1 MAKNVNNE
9 EVEYHE
15 EGDDVFDDEELNWD
29 DGDDFDFTEGSD
41 NPNKDDR
48 KPIEALKDG
57 VKDGVKQAFTL
68 EEVQKNVEMVLPKE
82 VRHAKDEFND
92 YISRG
97 RNIMD
102 DAVNSVRGDVNKI
115 RNSIAKAIPYAERT
129 IGNKRILDILKR
141 LGKNEE
147 AERVES
153 ERQREENE
161 IAEKLS
167 DFAAFQVENQKQQ
180 LASDLLRNETERK
193 RFESQQDLLYAIEDG
208 VRRGTSF
215 HEQLTPK
222 FYFKNLETGYR
233 QLIVQTKIQNTL
245 AEGIKHQKVALDTI
259 VKNTA
264 LPDIVKQHKT
274 ELFKDLG
281 LRSLYTAATGRL
293 SDYTSTFKDRFLENL
308 GNSVKGFT
316 ENIRNSTDMAVSM
329 ADMGIQA
336 AEMQSEFGEEKNKA
350 HQAGETAAK
359 YITSFLTRQGMR
371 WGINKFDKNDKIG
384 GLSTYLSRMANGLP
398 ELANRYASSES
409 ESWVG
414 SWIKSLIPTSRD
426 TEVSHD
432 YSSADHLNKPAQYD
446 GLTRKT
452 IVDII
457 PQLLSQIHLSTEG
470 IRKSINPD
478 QVLDQGNSL
487 EYDHDTLELRTRSD
501 IDMAFLEKTQSQM
514 NVDLIQRQAMSIV
527 NAIDPWDDVYG
538 FSLDREQR
546 LLLAK
551 EIGLSLGKHKGFN
564 PADMV
569 SEDYRWNLQI
579 PDQDKLA
586 IVNHIRSSFRVGED
600 VRFDKAIQDRLRK
613 IDANYRGMENTR
625 GYIQQTIGK
634 RSSVNDTELKRTT
647 RLGLGT
653 VTYGRFST
661 NSSQQYN
668 PMMFQSMDK
677 EYTLDKMKYD
687 YDYENNID
695 ITLEDFQQMAGYK
708 NVPDK
713 YGWEVHLIKNNE
725 SIRNPVF
732 EKDKDGKRKEYV
744 TYDEVRDAMARN
756 DKYREMMNRIIRN
769 IRTGQ
774 DDTAL
779 RAVNWIKNKVT
790 AYHDKAMS
798 TKAGKYIKGE
808 YDDAKD
814 KVKTKV
820 TQATDFVKNTKA
832 FKETERVV
840 TETTKAFSNHEL
852 TKALNDILHDE
863 EMTYGNKIKAVG
875 DISVVAGELA
885 KDGIMDVV
893 ESEEFQEHTDKIQ
906 SALRKVAKVA
916 GEEVNSL
923 YVKNT
928 TEEQRTV
935 ISEGLSKATE
945 SLENAKE
952 ETKQRLSYITG
963 VAKEKLLEQELVN
976 DLTNIATNENLTRVE
991 KAQAMAELTADFGK
1005 EIGEV
1010 IVDAGKAKVLRA
1022 TANEIS
1028 KTFIAE
1034 LKTRSQNKLN
1044 VKGILGVDNSTF
1056 SLSQGVR
1063 PKTTARQKAVNVLN
1077 SFKQQNKDD
1086 SDGDPDGVASS
1097 AIDEIL
1103 KRVQNN
1109 ESVSYILDK
1118 ANQINEDGSD
1128 VLGSVKAKAGQAGKY
1143 AKGKASDLL
1152 KKLYGAGA
1160 SLGVDEIV
1168 DKASGILDND
1178 EGLFG
1183 KAMKQFKE
1191 FTQRNVN
1198 TDKPIYDIY
1207 VKGDQEPKLLASK
1220 LRKGH
1225 YVLRETQ
1232 NPVTHVED
1240 INDTVID
1247 ITTGEVVIT
1256 QEDISKGL
1264 IDYNGTESIESNA
1277 SKSNFMRRLDKIQKI
1292 TGDPFKL
1299 LGAIWNNTFAK
1310 TMDTTD
1316 IYLKSDLSTPIM
1328 SRWGMMMGKYYTKD
1342 KKPIYKVKDINGPV
1356 YDAFGNV
1363 LINEHQLADG
1373 LVDKKGRPLRGYLIR
1388 RGRIVAGALKMGAK
1402 AGWAISKPAR
1412 WLAKKTISSGLSGLG
1427 GLLGTMVVDS
1437 TVNKAR
1443 AMGSKGLNIIKDE
1456 LADIYSIFKP
1466 KKKVRT
1472 IDGITIDEKTGKE
1485 RKGNYRDEMKAQ
1497 DEVTKSRAQEAKDRL
1512 EHMRKE
1518 REAAQGKGTGIFGLL
1533 GKYFPLIIGAFTG
1546 LAALFSGASGTLSA
1560 IAGGIASILSFLPGL
1575 AATRL
1580 AKKGIDLASDLLSG
1594 GDGPDIDID
1603 TYDKDGKKT
1612 RRKGGKPSKGPS
1624 KGGGKKGWFKRGL
1637 NWVGDKVNLASPKG
1651 INAGVKGE
1659 MLADKYQKAKAATT
1673 RVETKA
1679 IQQGLAK
1686 GAQKTVTREV
1696 AKQAAKAAVKTT
1708 TSQAVK
1714 LGGAAVLK
1722 TVGKRALMFLGPIG
1736 AAISAAWLL
1745 YDIGSWI
1752 YSVATSPDTVDK
1764 YRIAAYGINPENEEQ
1779 AKTILKLEEDMV
1791 DGAKVTA
1798 EGTIKLPEFKGDN
1811 LAKLIHTCLGGQEGL
1826 ERFNALPPEEQQRW
1840 QEGFQEWFNY
1850 RFCAVLERNMS
1861 VLYSIDPEIKY
1872 KDAFGKYIGDLENGL
1887 VKPWAERV
1895 YYKPDDIE
1903 NPYGILFDPFSNLVS
1918 EDKTYANSMDQEAVK
1933 SYLDKVIE
1941 EYRTAEVRL
1950 RLSDERDAKRA
1961 ESRGKTHVSK
1971 FEFEKKDNGRENA
1984 RVENR
1989 TMTTG
1994 LEQANKVRALNVD
2007 GTSAS
2012 LTLYGNNVYI
2022 RSDASKIKLDGRS
2035 VIDDLI
2041 AVRMRLYGLT
2051 DLVDTRVKTLLE
2063 IESIVMK
2070 YIRIDATDTASIDN
2084 IDITKLTAVY
2094 APMLSWDISNQ
2105 EDSSAFRS
2113 WFQYRFAPAFLAY
2126 ISELY
2131 RITKSKDFLEAVDK
2145 LSLNDKFEIAL
2156 MLSSLQVPVDTTEI
2170 RIWDIDFTPVKGLM
2184 VNKNVGT
2191 ISHNLESLQ
2200 SGVEEKI
2207 LTEKDPRGIREVQ
2220 PNKATDTD
2228 KNNAGIPT
2236 STSSMIDLAKNMA
2249 NNAINNVT
2257 DTISSNATS
2266 GSGYSST
2273 VAGGSAYPVNIAN
2286 PAVNNAV
2293 NTALNVTSN
2302 AVSPNVSKVKIDPN
2316 NKTVATQALSSIAQ
2330 KLAADGV
2337 PKEGIANLLG
2347 YLYVENQFSKLS
2359 EDARYKSPN
2368 VANAVF
2374 GNILRAT
2381 NVSAEAFVNM
2391 SAQDQYNLVYHDK
2404 NRPRT
2409 SRLGN
2414 TVIGDGWNYR
2424 GRGVTSLTGR
2434 GNYERY
2440 AKITGHDILNN
2451 PDLMASDPKVIADV
2465 GYAYL
2470 KDRIKN
2476 NDYSIESISTG
2487 MGHDPKK
2494 KMAPALVEALKK
2506 RIAYAKQFMSDGTVE
2521 KFLQGTPAGNNAAT
2535 QTANNTSTTNNSG
2548 GNNTA
2553 TPTAASSGVA
2563 TQNTQPATG
2572 IASTVANVATNN
2584 GAAAP
2589 TVQTANYTPSN
2600 AGLPVVN
2607 ASYSTNNPATTAGN
2621 NVPPA
2626 LPPTGNQDSGSS
2638 YNWVSIAHNEIGQKE
2653 GVGTINP
2660 RILEYFSATTL
2671 KTNSDK
2677 THWCSAFAN
2686 WVMQKAGFQG
2696 TKSAAAASWK
2706 SWSEGVNH
2714 GKPCYGALAVY
2725 KRGNNGHHVG
2735 IVVGRKNGRIA
2746 LLGGNQSNSVKI
2758 TGYPDE
2764 AIAYMLPKGVTP
2776 IFELQEYTGNIPV
2789 IKDMAAMAR
2798 DTASTAE
2805 TVGDTSVN
2813 AGGPGGIPALSNNT
2827 GSQSMQSAIDLSML
2841 APNVRKAFTGEGDG
2855 QVQATSQRI
2864 SGFDDGPNLYR
2875 NVKTNAA
2882 YIDKTGMGNMYGG
2895 TGKQTYHEYDW
2906 GTKDPS
2912 KKLDWQNVKPT
2923 DTNHSV
2929 LTQNEVQRSAK
2940 PEYGPVVQHTGTE
2953 NNKDATGLKGLL
2965 NQATPELVELGKRH
2979 TKRNNSGVDI
2989 DSMNSDYMKLLY
3001 ASIGD
3006 FVKQT
3011 GSRHVFDIYS
3021 ANRTIAKQKALY
3033 DENIRKKGY
3042 DDGYV
3047 AKPGRSRHN
3056 FGVALDITAGAKGPS
3071 KGANADFTT
3080 GPLAQWENTVGRK
3093 WGFHRPLRNGK
3104 VRENWHVENQFFKV
3118 DYSGSNPKLKVD
3130 GNATA
3135 PTQTAADANL
3145 TTTGSGEPVPPTN
3158 NGAMGQTVNNTPMQ
3172 SKPTTAS
3179 DIASVNNNTTN
3190 PSLPP
3195 VGIDALQPTVQKAFY
3210 KQTTDSNTGTANDSV
3225 TAAQNNTSNLP
3236 SPNSS
3241 VPATDNQT
3249 KIIEAQQQRYIEN
3262 HQKMVDSVNSILTEQ
3277 LVVQKE
3283 TRDIMSQLVEL
3294 LSGKKETKPANN
3306 QPPKPTMNTGRSQT
3320 STNVPKAALNVGII

>member
-9 EVEYHE
+9 EVEYQE
-15 EGDDVFDDEELNWD
+15 EGDDVFDDEELSWD
-29 DGDDFDFTEGSD
+29 DDDDFDFTDGSD

-57 VKDGVKQAFTL
+57 VKEGVKQSFTL

-97 RNIMD
+97 RNIID

-147 AERVES
+147 VERAES

-281 LRSLYTAATGRL
+281 LRSLYTAATSRL

-384 GLSTYLSRMANGLP
+384 GISTYLSRMANGLP

-432 YSSADHLNKPAQYD
+432 YSSANHLNKPAQYD

-487 EYDHDTLELRTRSD
+487 EYDHDTLELRSRSD

-527 NAIDPWDDVYG
+527 NAIDPWDDIYG

-653 VTYGRFST
+653 VTYGHFST

-744 TYDEVRDAMARN
+744 TYDEVRDAMTRN

-808 YDDAKD
+808 YDGAKD

-820 TQATDFVKNTKA
+820 NQATDFVKNTKA

-875 DISVVAGELA
+875 DIAVVAGELA

-923 YVKNT
+923 YVKST

-1010 IVDAGKAKVLRA
+1010 IVDAGKAKVLRT

-1056 SLSQGVR
+1056 SLSQEVR

-1143 AKGKASDLL
+1143 AKGKVSDLL

-1168 DKASGILDND
+1168 DKASGILDDD

-1316 IYLKSDLSTPIM
+1316 IYLKSDLTSPIM

-1356 YDAFGNV
+1356 YDAFGNE
-1363 LINEHQLADG
+1363 LINEHQLAEG

-1388 RGRIVAGALKMGAK
+1388 RGRIVASALKMGAK
-1402 AGWAISKPAR
+1402 AGWAMTKPAR
-1412 WLAKKTISSGLSGLG
+1412 WLARKTLG
-1427 GLLGTMVVDS
+1427 STIQGIGGALGTMVVDP
-1437 TVNKAR
+1437 TVNKAKR
-1443 AMGSKGLNIIKDE
+1443 MGAKGLDFISSE
-1456 LADIYSIFKP
+1456 LSDIYSSIKP
-1466 KKKVRT
+1466 KKKTRT
-1472 IDGITIDEKTGKE
+1472 IDGITVDEKTGKE

-1497 DEVTKSRAQEAKDRL
+1497 DDATKSRAQEAKDRL
-1512 EHMRKE
+1512 EQMRKE
-1518 REAAQGKGTGIFGLL
+1518 REAAKGRGTGIFGLL

-1546 LAALFSGASGTLSA
+1546 LTALFSGVSGTLST
-1560 IAGGIASILSFLPGL
+1560 IAGGIASILSFLPGFG
-1575 AATRL
+1575 ATRL
-1580 AKKGIDLASDLLSG
+1580 AMKGMDMAKDILT
-1594 GDGPDIDID
+1594 GDKSIPDVDID
-1603 TYDKDGKKT
+1603 TVDRDGKKT
-1612 RRKGGKPSKGPS
+1612 KGKKPSKVPS
-1624 KGGGKKGWFKRGL
+1624 GGGKKGRFARGL
-1637 NWVGDKVNLASPKG
+1637 DWAKNKINLFNPSGVNTG
-1651 INAGVKGE
+1651 IKGE
-1659 MLADKYQKAKAATT
+1659 MLADKYQKAQAAAK
-1673 RVETKA
+1673 RVEVKA
-1679 IQQGLAK
+1679 IQQGVTK
-1686 GAQKTVTREV
+1686 NAQRTMS
-1696 AKQAAKAAVKTT
+1696 KQAAKAAVKTT
-1708 TSQAVK
+1708 ATQAAK

-1752 YSVATSPDTVDK
+1752 YSVATAPDTVDK

-1779 AKTILKLEEDMV
+1779 AKTILKLEEDMAEE
-1791 DGAKVTA
+1791 AKISA
-1798 EGTIKLPEFKGDN
+1798 EGVIHLPELKGDD
-1811 LAKLIHTCLGGQEGL
+1811 LAKFIHTCLGGQEGL
-1826 ERFNALPPEEQQRW
+1826 ERFNALSEEEQQKW
-1840 QEGFQEWFNY
+1840 QQGFQEWFNY

-1861 VLYSIDPEIKY
+1861 VLYSIDPEVDY
-1872 KDAFGKYIGDLENGL
+1872 TDAFGKYTGDLKNGL
-1887 VKPWAERV
+1887 VKPWAERTF
-1895 YYKPDDIE
+1895 YKSDDTE
-1903 NPYGILFDPFSNLVS
+1903 NPYNILFDPFSNLVS
-1918 EDKTYANSMDQEAVK
+1918 EDEEIVANRMDQEAVK
-1933 SYLDKVIE
+1933 SYLDKVID
-1941 EYRTAEVRL
+1941 EYRTDETRL

-1961 ESRGKTHVSK
+1961 ELKGQKHVSH
-1971 FEFEKKDNGRENA
+1971 FEFEKKEAGRENT
-1984 RVENR
+1984 RIENK
-1989 TMTTG
+1989 TMSSG
-1994 LEQANKVRALNVD
+1994 LDQANKTRALNVD

-2022 RSDASKIKLDGRS
+2022 RSDVSKIKLDGRS

-2051 DLVDTRVKTLLE
+2051 DLVDTRVKALLQ
-2063 IESIVMK
+2063 IEATVAN
-2070 YIRIDATDTASIDN
+2070 YIRIDGTGNASIDN
-2084 IDITKLTAVY
+2084 IDITKLIAVY
-2094 APMLSWDISNQ
+2094 APMLNWNVSEQ
-2105 EDSSAFRS
+2105 EDASAFRS
-2113 WFQYRFAPAFLAY
+2113 WFQYRFAPVYLAY
-2126 ISELY
+2126 ISEVY
-2131 RITKSKDFLEAVDK
+2131 RITQSKDFEEAIDK
-2145 LSLNDKFEIAL
+2145 LSLNEKFEIAL
-2156 MLSSLQVPVDTTEI
+2156 MLSSLQVPVGNTEM
-2170 RIWDIDFTPVKGLM
+2170 RIWEIDFTPVKGLL
-2184 VNKNVGT
+2184 VNKSAGS

-2200 SGVEEKI
+2200 SGVDEKI
-2207 LTEKDPRGIREVQ
+2207 LTEKDPRGIREAQKGNEKDANIVGYNLANETAMYNAGNTSNPLSIAMQASQMALGGFNQGNGLYSQSQGTTNATGSYAANTTTNVNYGNLSGQGTGGTIANVPQPKGSGSWAAVKDTILAAAKLVGVDPGLMAGMAAQESGFKVDAAAKKSTAKGLFQFLDGSWGDMMRKYGSKYGIPPGTHQFNAAANAILGAQFIKDNIEGLSKINPNVQ
-2220 PNKATDTD
+2220 PGDAYLAHFLGLGGARKAFQAGDSANAASVFPKAAASNKELFAGATIGILRQRLTD
-2228 KNNAGIPT
+2228 KMIKQHRAFNVDVPIGNGGLTSAGQTPP
-2236 STSSMIDLAKNMA
+2236 
-2249 NNAINNVT
+2249 
-2257 DTISSNATS
+2257 
-2266 GSGYSST
+2266 
-2273 VAGGSAYPVNIAN
+2273 PV
-2286 PAVNNAV
+2286 
-2293 NTALNVTSN
+2293 
-2302 AVSPNVSKVKIDPN
+2302 
-2316 NKTVATQALSSIAQ
+2316 
-2330 KLAADGV
+2330 
-2337 PKEGIANLLG
+2337 
-2347 YLYVENQFSKLS
+2347 
-2359 EDARYKSPN
+2359 
-2368 VANAVF
+2368 
-2374 GNILRAT
+2374 
-2381 NVSAEAFVNM
+2381 
-2391 SAQDQYNLVYHDK
+2391 
-2404 NRPRT
+2404 
-2409 SRLGN
+2409 
-2414 TVIGDGWNYR
+2414 
-2424 GRGVTSLTGR
+2424 
-2434 GNYERY
+2434 
-2440 AKITGHDILNN
+2440 
-2451 PDLMASDPKVIADV
+2451 
-2465 GYAYL
+2465 
-2470 KDRIKN
+2470 
-2476 NDYSIESISTG
+2476 
-2487 MGHDPKK
+2487 
-2494 KMAPALVEALKK
+2494 
-2506 RIAYAKQFMSDGTVE
+2506 
-2521 KFLQGTPAGNNAAT
+2521 
-2535 QTANNTSTTNNSG
+2535 
-2548 GNNTA
+2548 A
-2553 TPTAASSGVA
+2553 TPTPETPSAPTTANAGLPTQSQPQTGYGNA
-2563 TQNTQPATG
+2563 TAT
-2572 IASTVANVATNN
+2572 
-2584 GAAAP
+2584 P
-2589 TVQTANYTPSN
+2589 TVQTANYTPSTT
-2600 AGLPVVN
+2600 GLPVVN
-2607 ASYSTNNPATTAGN
+2607 APYSTNNPTTTVGN
-2621 NVPPA
+2621 GVTPPPQ
-2626 LPPTGNQDSGSS
+2626 LPPTNDPGGSSS
-2638 YNWVSIAHNEIGQKE
+2638 YNWITIAHNEIGQRE
-2653 GVGTINP
+2653 GVGSINP
-2660 RILEYFSATTL
+2660 RIVEYFTATTL

-2696 TKSAAAASWK
+2696 TKSAAAVSWK
-2706 SWSEGVNH
+2706 NWSEGVNH

-2725 KRGNNGHHVG
+2725 RRGNNGHHVG
-2735 IVVGRKNGRIA
+2735 FVVGRKNGRIA

-2764 AIAYMLPKGVTP
+2764 ALAYMLPKGVTP
-2776 IFELQEYTGNIPV
+2776 IFDLQEYTGNIPV
-2789 IKDMAAMAR
+2789 IKDMATMAR

-2805 TVGDTSVN
+2805 TVGNTAVN